1 MATIIKGSKGTAYPN
16 SNKQYP
22 LYAMQIT
29 LMHKGL
35 VMGLFRWRE
44 TLSSDIMGSSL
55 FGEERW
61 GLGVWNLRKV
71 NLVALARLCWRLLQQ
86 PQAL

>member
-16 SNKQYP
+16 SNKQYL

-35 VMGLFRWRE
+35 VRE
-44 TLSSDIMGSSL
+44 LERINRTFLWGSL
-55 FGEERW
+55 DGERHCHPISWEVVCLEKKDGTW
-61 GLGVWNLRKV
+61 EYGT
-71 NLVALARLCWRLLQQ
+71 
-86 PQAL
+86 

>member
-1 MATIIKGSKGTAYPN
+1 MESWKWRQLSRGAKVLFIQTVTNNI
-16 SNKQYP
+16 P

-35 VMGLFRWRE
+35 VRE
-44 TLSSDIMGSSL
+44 LESINRTFLWGSLDGERHCHSVSWEVVC

-61 GLGVWNLRKV
+61 GLGYGT
-71 NLVALARLCWRLLQQ
+71 
-86 PQAL
+86 